1 MLVFSKMVVPF
12 FSVVIPSYNRAD
24 FVADTIQ
31 SVFKQTFKDFEVLL
45 VDDGST
51 DTTAEA
57 IQPLLGDKRLQ
68 YLPKQNAERG
78 AARNYGLARARGRY
92 VLFLDSDDRWQPDH
106 LAVLYQAIQ
115 EQNQPNFI
123 ACKFQLER
131 DEQLTD
137 SDLATRP
144 AGYYGLD
151 LFLHG
156 NPVACNFAVRR
167 ENAKLIL
174 FEEDRTYA
182 SIEDWMFMLQNMEH
196 DQLYLVD
203 TVTIIMN
210 DHDSRSMRADHR
222 TMANRWLKLP
232 PWFDQHLHLTQEQR
246 LQLVGHIYYLC
257 AIHAYAADAR
267 AEALQYAWKALPA
280 LSTRQAAVLVARC
293 LIGVGGVDL
302 LKKVVKRS

>member
-1 MLVFSKMVVPF
+1 MVSPY

-24 FVADTIQ
+24 FVTDTIK
-31 SVFKQTFKDFEVLL
+31 SVFRQEFNDFEVLL

-51 DTTAEA
+51 DTTAEVVE
-57 IQPLLGDKRLQ
+57 PLLADRRLQ
-68 YLPKQNAERG
+68 YLPKKNAERG
-78 AARNYGLARARGRY
+78 AARNYGLAHARGKY
-92 VLFLDSDDRWQPDH
+92 VLFLDSDDRWHPNH
-106 LAVLYQAIQ
+106 LAVLYQAIY
-115 EQNQPNFI
+115 EQDQPNFI

-131 DEQLTD
+131 NGHLID

-144 AGYYGLD
+144 ASYYGLD

-167 ENAKLIL
+167 ENPGLIL

-203 TVTIIMN
+203 AVTIIMN
-210 DHDSRSMRADHR
+210 DHDSRSMRADYR
-222 TMANRWLKLP
+222 TMTNRWLKLP
-232 PWFDQHLHLTQEQR
+232 PWFDQHLHLTVEQR
-246 LQLVGHIYYLC
+246 QQLLGHIYYLC

-280 LSTRQAAVLVARC
+280 LSARQATILVARC
-293 LIGVGGVDL
+293 LIGVGGVNL
-302 LKKVVKRS
+302 LKKVAKRS